1 MASRRARLGQ
11 LGRSALVWL
20 VVLLAL
26 TQLVLGLG
34 LYRCHP
40 EMVEPD
46 HTMRL
51 ARLEARLREGAGR
64 PLVLVLG
71 SSRAANGV
79 RPSAIGDVSG
89 DSSRRAPVVFNFAT
103 LGCGPVR
110 EWLTLRRI
118 LASGVRP
125 DWLLVEACPL
135 FWPQIGYYCEENL
148 LLRTYVYAPDLP
160 VLASLYDKGW
170 PALGRVC
177 QETATPIV
185 HHRLYLLDRY
195 APFLL
200 PRSDRGDLVL
210 GRAGWQGLD
219 ANGWLPAPPRRADWA
234 DYVAH
239 QRNVAQPILDAFG
252 VDGHTDGALRGLL
265 QECKTHGIRTAFFVT
280 PESSVLR
287 SWYPPA
293 ARAIFHDH
301 LAGLGR
307 EYEVPIFD
315 AREWIEDEGFHDFC
329 HLAPAGANAFSARLG
344 RDVVRVLVQGGGRRK
359 EARSSSDVPGDLR

>member
-103 LGCGPVR
+103 LGRC
-110 EWLTLRRI
+110 
-118 LASGVRP
+118 ASG
-125 DWLLVEACPL
+125 
-135 FWPQIGYYCEENL
+135 
-148 LLRTYVYAPDLP
+148 
-160 VLASLYDKGW
+160 
-170 PALGRVC
+170 
-177 QETATPIV
+177 
-185 HHRLYLLDRY
+185 
-195 APFLL
+195 
-200 PRSDRGDLVL
+200 
-210 GRAGWQGLD
+210 
-219 ANGWLPAPPRRADWA
+219 
-234 DYVAH
+234 
-239 QRNVAQPILDAFG
+239 
-252 VDGHTDGALRGLL
+252 
-265 QECKTHGIRTAFFVT
+265 
-280 PESSVLR
+280 
-287 SWYPPA
+287 
-293 ARAIFHDH
+293 
-301 LAGLGR
+301 
-307 EYEVPIFD
+307 
-315 AREWIEDEGFHDFC
+315 
-329 HLAPAGANAFSARLG
+329 
-344 RDVVRVLVQGGGRRK
+344 
-359 EARSSSDVPGDLR
+359 